1 MPPPGVK
8 PAATRKSITDQ
19 LLAGNIPRAQARAAI
34 ESGEIDGAID
44 ALVNNQAP
52 AAPTIV
58 AATVASPATPRGV
71 VSTLGGAA
79 PPAVAAPAAPADEN
93 DSEQAADAR
102 RMDVDTTNSGPA
114 TPRSTRDAVG
124 AVIDAVE
131 GLAPPSAGK
140 RGKKVGRDDEGKQT
154 SAPNARS
161 PLRRVPGI
169 TSPQKKKALV
179 AESDD
184 EVDGGAGV

>member
-19 LLAGNIPRAQARAAI
+19 LLAGDIPRDQARAAI

-58 AATVASPATPRGV
+58 AATVARPATPRGV

-79 PPAVAAPAAPADEN
+79 PPADATKATSSSQPA
-93 DSEQAADAR
+93 S
-102 RMDVDTTNSGPA
+102 
-114 TPRSTRDAVG
+114 
-124 AVIDAVE
+124 
-131 GLAPPSAGK
+131 
-140 RGKKVGRDDEGKQT
+140 
-154 SAPNARS
+154 
-161 PLRRVPGI
+161 
-169 TSPQKKKALV
+169 
-179 AESDD
+179 
-184 EVDGGAGV
+184 